1 MEVDY
6 YKNVRNSV
14 KIKEENKVGFNNNYY
29 LEIYSKDLGATPANL
44 TKDLIKSKI
53 YIYVT
58 FLEFKYKL
66 KNNLIFF
73 YIK

>member
-29 LEIYSKDLGATPANL
+29 LETYSKDLGANPASYS
-44 TKDLIKSKI
+44 KGLIK
-53 YIYVT
+53 
-58 FLEFKYKL
+58 
-66 KNNLIFF
+66 
-73 YIK
+73 

>member
-29 LEIYSKDLGATPANL
+29 LEIYS
-44 TKDLIKSKI
+44 
-53 YIYVT
+53 YVT
-58 FLEFKYKL
+58 FLEFTYKL

>member
-14 KIKEENKVGFNNNYY
+14 KIKEENKVGFNIYYY
-29 LEIYSKDLGATPANL
+29 LETYSKDLGSTSASYS
-44 TKDLIKSKI
+44 KDLIKLKI

-58 FLEFKYKL
+58 FS
-66 KNNLIFF
+66 
-73 YIK
+73 